1 MVLGFACDPGDDFD
15 VLRTIYPA
23 CQACLLFNRSCS
35 VFKNKKNRKTA
46 ILEKSECPLEGKC
59 LQWNVVYQGTA
70 TTNTTTKSYVML
82 ASNFKERYGNHK
94 TSFRLNNRQNE
105 TKLSKHIWSLKDA
118 NKPFQI
124 KWKIIRQWQPYSN
137 IAKKCNLCLY
147 EEFIIIICKKDL
159 CSLKKC
165 DKLGSSCLHRK
176 RYILKNFKN

>member
-1 MVLGFACDPGDDFD
+1 
-15 VLRTIYPA
+15 
-23 CQACLLFNRSCS
+23 
-35 VFKNKKNRKTA
+35 
-46 ILEKSECPLEGKC
+46 
-59 LQWNVVYQGTA
+59 
-70 TTNTTTKSYVML
+70 ML

-176 RYILKNFKN
+176 RYILKNFKFHNYYQATTCIVYVASMRILPVFVITWWEWSLWLIRNNIVAIKQWITSKSGTISIII